1 MKTIGLLSD
10 THGIVPKQVYTF
22 FENVDIILHAG
33 DLGSTDVLD
42 ELRHFKPT
50 IAVFGNIDGYDVY
63 SQTKRIETFNIEET
77 KIMMTHIGGYPNH
90 YQKGIKEM
98 LIEEKPN
105 IFISGHS
112 HILKVMYD
120 KKYNLLHINPGAAG
134 HYGFHQVST
143 MIRFCIDKDKP
154 KDLEIIE
161 YDK

>member
-63 SQTKRIETFNIEET
+63 SQTKRIETFKIEET

-90 YQKGIKEM
+90 YQKGIKEL

-112 HILKVMYD
+112 HILKVIYD

-143 MIRFCIDKDKP
+143 MIRFCIDNDKP

>member
-63 SQTKRIETFNIEET
+63 SQTKKIETFKIEET

-90 YQKGIKEM
+90 YQKGIKEL

-134 HYGFHQVST
+134 HYGLHQVST
-143 MIRFCIDKDKP
+143 MIKFCIDKDKP